1 MEHIEKRRR
10 TPHIPWYAVNGVSP
24 NESILPGSVQLNLM
38 FTTARC
44 VNRLS
49 STILLKDTTEQAINE
64 YVKNACTEYYEIP
77 PGFEFRG
84 VTIVLKKPMLVGLKI
99 KKRKILLPF
108 VKPCFGP
115 MLLEVKAEDGDFEV
129 FRKMQENSAT

>member
-1 MEHIEKRRR
+1 
-10 TPHIPWYAVNGVSP
+10 
-24 NESILPGSVQLNLM
+24 M

-64 YVKNACTEYYEIP
+64 YVKNSCSEYYEVP
-77 PGFEFRG
+77 PDFEFRG
-84 VTIVLKKPMLVGLKI
+84 VTILLKKPMRVGLKI
-99 KKRKILLPF
+99 KKKKILLPF

-115 MLLEVKAEDGDFEV
+115 MLIEVKAEDGDFEV
-129 FRKMQENSAT
+129 FRNMTAYSAT